1 MKRSMVFYLVSLA
14 VILVMAYSGPAQS
27 TTYYVSQDG
36 ADDRNSGL
44 GWAQAWRSLEHAGQ
58 TARAGDLV
66 IVRRGSEPYLYLP
79 VGHSG
84 SKAEPI
90 VFRGES
96 KSSLPVVTGGIKES
110 GWEPSDTQGVW
121 RVKTS
126 ASPILLMEDGIP
138 LVEATSRFCSDGHW
152 YWQNGELMYRPSIG
166 KPSNHDVWRASTGG
180 GIQLGNNSW
189 ILVEDFECWLGQGAC
204 ISIDEGS
211 YNAIRGLHAQWYARG
226 VQIRRGHHNAVQD
239 GLFENNREGVYLLNG
254 AAQNTIRD
262 SKIMHN
268 GNSPTWKR
276 GDRSGIAIGEVG
288 VNIGNQLIANEV
300 AFNGGPNSDPGLIA
314 YSAPETLITGNNVHD
329 NYSGGILIGILSDH
343 SSAVGN
349 RVVQNGGPAVLS
361 GEGNVSG
368 LSVRRSGGVTVS
380 NNEVLD
386 NYVSPSDSDRYVDR
400 TGGGIDHKGNKGDD
414 MRGNKFINNI
424 VCGTKNGPD
433 LYLSPLPDNTG
444 LVLQEPV
451 SDQSVG
457 NTRIGC
463 SGSHSS
469 DLTAPVSPRGMTIQ

>member
-1 MKRSMVFYLVSLA
+1 MKRSMILYLVSLA
-14 VILVMAYSGPAQS
+14 VILVMIYSGPAKS

-44 GWAQAWRSLEHAGQ
+44 GWTQAWRTLEHAGQ

-96 KSSLPVVTGGIKES
+96 KNSLPVVTGGIKES
-110 GWEPSDTQGVW
+110 RWEPSDTQGVW

-126 ASPILLMEDGIP
+126 ASPILVMEDGKP
-138 LVEATSRFCSDGHW
+138 LVAATSRSCSDGHW
-152 YWQNGELMYRPSIG
+152 YWGNGELMYRPSSG
-166 KPSNHDVWRASTGG
+166 EPSNHDVWRASTGG

-204 ISIDEGS
+204 IGIDGGS
-211 YNAIRGLHAQWYARG
+211 YNVMRGIHAQWYGRG
-226 VQIRRGHHNAVQD
+226 VQIRRGHHNVVQD
-239 GLFENNREGVYLLNG
+239 GFFENNREGVYVLDG
-254 AAQNTIRD
+254 AAHNTIRD
-262 SKIMHN
+262 SKVMRN
-268 GNSPTWKR
+268 GNSPTWKT
-276 GDRSGIAIGEVG
+276 GDRSGIAIGEIG
-288 VNIGNQLIANEV
+288 VNIGNQLIDNEV
-300 AFNGGPNSDPGLIA
+300 AYNGGPNSDPGLIA
-314 YSAPETLITGNNVHD
+314 FGAPETLIEGNYVRD
-329 NYSGGILIGILSDH
+329 NYSGGILIGILSDR

-349 RVVQNGGPAVLS
+349 RVVRNGKLAVLS

-368 LSVRRSGGVTVS
+368 LSVRRSGRVTVS
-380 NNEVLD
+380 NNEVLY
-386 NYVSPSDSDRYVDR
+386 NSVSPSDVNRYDDR
-400 TGGGIDHKGNKGDD
+400 TGGGLDLKGKKGDD
-414 MRGNKFINNI
+414 MRETKFIDNI

-433 LYLSPLPDNTG
+433 VYLSPLPNITG
-444 LVLQEPV
+444 LVFQEPV

-457 NTRIGC
+457 NAGIGC
-463 SGSHSS
+463 SGSQSNV
-469 DLTAPVSPRGMTIQ
+469 TPPVAPTGVTIR

>member
-14 VILVMAYSGPAQS
+14 VILVMAYSSPAQS

-36 ADDRNSGL
+36 ADRNNGL
-44 GWAQAWRSLEHAGQ
+44 GWAQAWRTLEHAGY

-66 IVRRGSEPYLYLP
+66 IVRRGSEPYHYLP
-79 VGHSG
+79 VSHAG

-96 KSSLPVVTGGIKES
+96 KDSLPVVTGGIKES
-110 GWEPSDTQGVW
+110 RWEPSNTQGVW

-126 ASPILLMEDGIP
+126 ASPILVMEDGKP
-138 LVEATSRFCSDGHW
+138 LVAATSTSCNDGQW
-152 YWQNGELMYRPSIG
+152 YWENGELRYRPSSG
-166 KPSNHDVWRASTGG
+166 EPSNHDVWRANTGG

-189 ILVEDFECWLGQGAC
+189 IVVEDFECWLGQGAC
-204 ISIDEGS
+204 IGIDKGS
-211 YNAIRGLHAQWYARG
+211 YNVIQGIHAQWYARG
-226 VQIRRGHHNAVQD
+226 IQIRGGHHNDVAD
-239 GLFENNREGVYLLNG
+239 GLFENNREGVYLLDG
-254 AAQNTIRD
+254 AAQNTIRGC
-262 SKIMHN
+262 KVLHN
-268 GNSPTWKR
+268 GKSPTWKK
-276 GDRSGIAIGEVG
+276 GDRSGIAIGDVG

-314 YSAPETLITGNNVHD
+314 YSAPETIITSNNVHD

-349 RVVQNGGPAVLS
+349 RVVQNGELAVLS

-380 NNEVLD
+380 NNEVRQ
-386 NYVSPSDSDRYVDR
+386 NYVSPSDSNRYVDR
-400 TGGGIDHKGNKGDD
+400 TGGGIDLKGNQGDN
-414 MRGNKFINNI
+414 MRGNKFIDNI

-433 LYLSPLPDNTG
+433 IYLSPLPDITG

-451 SDQSVG
+451 SDQSLG
-457 NTRIGC
+457 NTSIGC

-469 DLTAPVSPRGMTIQ
+469 DVAPPAPPTGLNLR